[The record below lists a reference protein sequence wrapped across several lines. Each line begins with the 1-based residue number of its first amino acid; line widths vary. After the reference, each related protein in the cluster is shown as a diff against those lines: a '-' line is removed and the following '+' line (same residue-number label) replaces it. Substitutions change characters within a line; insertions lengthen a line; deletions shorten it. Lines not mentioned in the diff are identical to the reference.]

1 MKTIKIGAF
10 VLFLVWNVLI
20 FMWNNHVAKRL
31 DNIEYEYRVMSE
43 IALNAY
49 KQMQIREL
57 KDAEKK

>member
-1 MKTIKIGAF
+1 MKTIKIGVF
-10 VLFLVWNVLI
+10 ILFLVWNVLI